1 MVIPID
7 EINTSISIPS
17 LIKDSFIRGGTFS
30 VLENG
35 YYEMYTGGF
44 SVVFPVIVGDEKWA
58 FRCWHVTI
66 DKAMERYKVLSVALL
81 SYKLPYFINFHYE
94 ERGIVV
100 SGTAYPTIR
109 MKWVKGLNIKDY
121 IGKNLNNSEKLYR
134 LAGRFLT
141 MVRTLHKASI
151 AHGDLQHEN
160 IMVNNRG
167 DLVLIDYDS
176 LFIPELKGI
185 ADEDIIG
192 GKQDYQHP
200 CRGKN
205 KTASSKLDYF
215 SEVIILLGIL
225 GLAKNK
231 TLWGKY
237 HVADSDGLL
246 FSKKDYLDIRKSGI
260 YNDLDRLGYP
270 FHELLQVLCS
280 YLECSDINQLEPF
293 DSFSVFPDP
302 VFDIR
307 QYFKEQDEKEKEDTL
322 WKEVSRQD
330 TIYFYSKYLTDYPNG
345 KYAQRA
351 NKRVAEIETERRK
364 LAEAA
369 EADKKVWMAADSIGT
384 IESYT
389 KYLQNFSSGVNALNA
404 KDKIEEIKWKDAK
417 KTDTVDAYNDYLK
430 YYPYGRFANTAQRR
444 IKSIETEVKCWYK
457 ALTIN
462 TVDSYNA
469 YLKEYPEGKHI
480 DEANRLSE
488 LLAER
493 MKIWRR
499 TRHIVAAI
507 FCIGLLVLSVI
518 VGPNVIR
525 YRSRD
530 LPKETVNSE
539 LPEKNG
545 RQQHISAL
553 ENRTHKMI
561 EELKK
566 IKRKGLERNPQY
578 ARMVEDN
585 LTKLKQ
591 TGSSRY
597 NELKKEYESL

>member
-1 MVIPID
+1 MSWLCIECETENQDSFQVCEVCGARRID
-7 EINTSISIPS
+7 EREEIFWTDVQTNDTVQ
-17 LIKDSFIRGGTFS
+17 K
-30 VLENG
+30 
-35 YYEMYTGGF
+35 
-44 SVVFPVIVGDEKWA
+44 
-58 FRCWHVTI
+58 
-66 DKAMERYKVLSVALL
+66 
-81 SYKLPYFINFHYE
+81 YE
-94 ERGIVV
+94 EYMKR
-100 SGTAYPTIR
+100 YP
-109 MKWVKGLNIKDY
+109 KGRYVTK
-121 IGKNLNNSEKLYR
+121 
-134 LAGRFLT
+134 
-141 MVRTLHKASI
+141 
-151 AHGDLQHEN
+151 
-160 IMVNNRG
+160 
-167 DLVLIDYDS
+167 
-176 LFIPELKGI
+176 
-185 ADEDIIG
+185 
-192 GKQDYQHP
+192 
-200 CRGKN
+200 
-205 KTASSKLDYF
+205 
-215 SEVIILLGIL
+215 
-225 GLAKNK
+225 AKNK
-231 TLWGKY
+231 IKY
-237 HVADSDGLL
+237 A
-246 FSKKDYLDIRKSGI
+246 KAK
-260 YNDLDRLGYP
+260 
-270 FHELLQVLCS
+270 E
-280 YLECSDINQLEPF
+280 LEC
-293 DSFSVFPDP
+293 
-302 VFDIR
+302 
-307 QYFKEQDEKEKEDTL
+307 FKD
-322 WKEVSRQD
+322 
-330 TIYFYSKYLTDYPNG
+330 
-345 KYAQRA
+345 
-351 NKRVAEIETERRK
+351 
-364 LAEAA
+364 AEA
-369 EADKKVWMAADSIGT
+369 IGTIGRYFEYLIKYPDGRYITAVQEKLNELQRYDDQAWKNAYSEDT

-389 KYLQNFSSGVNALNA
+389 KYLQNFPSGVNALNA

-507 FCIGLLVLSVI
+507 FCTGLLVLSVI
-518 VGPNVIR
+518 VGPKVIR

-545 RQQHISAL
+545 LQQNISAL

-591 TGSSRY
+591 AGSPRY